1 MAERC
6 PNHHPVR
13 AAFFSMLCDVTAIFR
28 MWRVNMWALH
38 GLLRNCC
45 QSYHGV
51 CGCPDREVLRG

>member
-13 AAFFSMLCDVTAIFR
+13 VAFFSLLCDVTATLKL
-28 MWRVNMWALH
+28 WRLNMWFLH

-45 QSYHGV
+45 QSYHGA
-51 CGCPDREVLRG
+51 CGCPDREVLLG